1 MARQAEKQLA
11 KTNLAKIAL
20 LRNLSIGVNTLF
32 VLVRLVWCYRSTSK
46 KTWFMYIITNIVA
59 SMVHSQLAMMGSPK
73 YAADG
78 SLKSAGEDLG
88 QAGLTEYLTDLV
100 YVTWIIYVLVAL
112 ITDYAWLFYFVVSS
126 TDTTTCKAL
135 ISQRFPSTP
144 A

>member
-11 KTNLAKIAL
+11 RTNLAKIAL

-59 SMVHSQLAMMGSPK
+59 SMVHSQLATMGSPK

-100 YVTWIIYVLVAL
+100 YVTWIIYALVAL
-112 ITDYAWLFYFVVSS
+112 ITDYAWLFYLVVSS